1 MFDKGGQ
8 KIAFRVK
15 EKGSIFAFFPYL
27 SKTRSESVIYFNKE
41 VDITNASIFLKEKKK
56 QGSPVSLF
64 VFIVAAISK
73 TFNERPMLNRFIQG
87 QRIYQ
92 RNVFDVSY
100 VIKQTNTDAGEE
112 LLATV
117 EIKPDLS
124 PDEIS
129 LKMKNAQ
136 DDLRNKKDNGLDK
149 LMGFFS
155 KFPRIILRF
164 VFRVI
169 KFLDYYGKVPLFI
182 RKELPFYCS
191 VFVSNLGSIGVDAP
205 FHHLYELGTTSI
217 FLAIG
222 KPELKPVINQKTGEI
237 IVRRMVTLNFT
248 IDERI
253 CDGYYLARS
262 LDKFIK
268 YVENPDL
275 LYNK

>member
-1 MFDKGGQ
+1 MLKNSEQ
-8 KIAFRVK
+8 KTASRVK
-15 EKGSIFAFFPYL
+15 EKGGIFAFFPYL

-41 VDITNASIFLKEKKK
+41 VDITQASIFLREKKR
-56 QGSPVSLF
+56 QGAPVSLF
-64 VFIVAAISK
+64 VFIVSAISR

-92 RNVFDVSY
+92 RNFFDVSY

-129 LKMKNAQ
+129 VRMKKAQ
-136 DDLRNKKDNGLDK
+136 NDLRNNKDNGLDK
-149 LMGFFS
+149 LMEFFS
-155 KFPRIILRF
+155 NFPRFILRF
-164 VFRVI
+164 VFRLI
-169 KFLDYYGKVPLFI
+169 KFLDYYGKVPVFI

-205 FHHLYELGTTSI
+205 FHHMFELGTTSF

-222 KPELKPVINQKTGEI
+222 KPELKPVVNQKTGEI
-237 IVRRMVTLNFT
+237 VVRRMVNLNFT

-262 LDKFIK
+262 LDRFIK
-268 YVENPDL
+268 YVENPDS